1 MEPDIISLNA
11 IAKSW
16 KLSLVL
22 AMLAYL
28 ALVHVLR
35 YQRVK
40 SLEKKYAPAGR
51 ESLRNMTVDDA
62 QAILKTLAEL
72 ECPSLYG
79 LAMVM
84 ALFKVGSA
92 KDCFCYIFL
101 TDLDT

>member
-1 MEPDIISLNA
+1 MEPYISYINA

-16 KLSLVL
+16 KLGLVL
-22 AMLAYL
+22 LMLAYL
-28 ALVHVLR
+28 VLVHVLR
-35 YQRVK
+35 YQRAK

-62 QAILKTLAEL
+62 QAILKMLAEL
-72 ECPSLYG
+72 EFPSLYG

-84 ALFKVGSA
+84 ALFRVGSA
-92 KDCFCYIFL
+92 KDCFFHSFL